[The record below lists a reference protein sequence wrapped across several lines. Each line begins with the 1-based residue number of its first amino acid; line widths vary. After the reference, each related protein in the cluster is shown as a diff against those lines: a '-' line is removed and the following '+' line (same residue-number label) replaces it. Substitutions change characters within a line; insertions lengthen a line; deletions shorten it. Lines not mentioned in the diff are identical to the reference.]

1 MRVTLAQDPNPFLYL
16 QANADTNPSG
26 VFAQSADQIL
36 TNAEAVVYAK
46 KIAYEMRRLG
56 VKAGDVV
63 ALDLPDML
71 SILFTEA
78 VYHEGGVSTVLPDG
92 FVADG
97 AFRVD
102 WIFSRKT
109 PTPQKDA
116 HVVVVD
122 SRFLRQVDQNPYGIS
137 PSEAPVNTLR
147 IVLSSGTTGT
157 PKAIAMGRDMEVAM
171 DAALASWARG
181 GPHLVLMDIGSARGI
196 GELYLSVKGGRPFLS
211 VGGASPAAIARIAA
225 QNSVRSVKGSPA
237 QLAGLV
243 EELEAT
249 ERTLPSIEK
258 VFFSGTSMPP
268 GLASRI
274 RRVTGGCTVFSNYG
288 STEAGGT
295 AVREYNSEDPFD
307 AGRISPGTRVE
318 IVDENDAVL
327 PDGEQGRIRVKS
339 PGMAQEYLGNPEATR
354 LSFKDGWFYPGDLGV
369 VRPEDKGLTLAGRE
383 SEVINAGGVK
393 IDPTRLEHFTLQ
405 FNGVT
410 DACSFGYETSSG
422 VLQIGIALVVEDD
435 IDVQALISAL
445 KLEFGSAAPMLIAR
459 VDTIPRTAT
468 GKPLRRTLAE
478 RYKES

>member
-1 MRVTLAQDPNPFLYL
+1 MRVTLASGPNPFLYL
-16 QANADTNPSG
+16 QANADANPGG
-26 VFAQSADQIL
+26 VFAQSADQVL

-92 FVADG
+92 FVAEG

-102 WIFSRKT
+102 WIFGHKT
-109 PTPQKDA
+109 PTPQRGA
-116 HVVVVD
+116 HVVIVD
-122 SRFLRQVDQNPYGIS
+122 PRFLQQVDQDPYGIS
-137 PSEAPVNTLR
+137 PSEAPVDVLR

-171 DAALASWARG
+171 DAALESWFRS

-196 GELYLSVKGGRPFLS
+196 GEFYLSVKGGRPFLS
-211 VGGASPAAIARIAA
+211 VGGAAPDAIARIAA
-225 QNSVRSVKGSPA
+225 QNSVKSVKGSPA

-243 EELEAT
+243 KELEAT
-249 ERTLPSIEK
+249 GRTLPSVEK

-274 RRVTGGCTVFSNYG
+274 RQVTEGCAVFSNYG

-295 AVREYNSEDPFD
+295 AVREYNSDDPFD

-318 IVDENDAVL
+318 IVDENDTVL

-339 PGMAQEYLGNPEATR
+339 PGMATEYLGNAEATR
-354 LSFKDGWFYPGDLGV
+354 HSFRDGWFYPGDLGV
-369 VRPEDKGLTLAGRE
+369 IRPDKGLTLAGRE

-393 IDPTRLEHFTLQ
+393 VDPARLDHFTLQ
-405 FNGVT
+405 FSGVV

-422 VLQIGIALVVEDD
+422 LLQIGIAVVVDD
-435 IDVQALISAL
+435 NFDVQALVAAL
-445 KLEFGSAAPMLIAR
+445 KREFGSAAPMLVAR
-459 VDTIPRTAT
+459 VDSIPRTAT
-468 GKPLRRTLAE
+468 GKPVRRTLAE

>member
-1 MRVTLAQDPNPFLYL
+1 VRVTLSPGPNPFLYL
-16 QANADTNPSG
+16 QANADSNPGG

-46 KIAYEMRRLG
+46 KIAYEIRRLG

-78 VYHEGGVSTVLPDG
+78 VYHEGCVSTVLPDG

-97 AFRVD
+97 AFRIK

-109 PTPQKDA
+109 PTPQERA
-116 HVVVVD
+116 HVVIVD
-122 SRFLRQVDQNPYGIS
+122 SRFLQQVDQNPYGIS
-137 PSEAPVNTLR
+137 PSEAPVDILR
-147 IVLSSGTTGT
+147 IVLSSGTSGT
-157 PKAIAMGRDMEVAM
+157 PKAIAMGREMEVAM
-171 DAALASWARG
+171 DAALASWFRS
-181 GPHLVLMDIGSARGI
+181 GPHLVLMDIGTARGI

-211 VGGASPAAIARIAA
+211 VGGATPDAIARIAA

-249 ERTLPSIEK
+249 GRTLPSIEK

-274 RRVTGGCTVFSNYG
+274 RRVTEGCIVYSNYG

-295 AVREYNSEDPFD
+295 AVREYNSDDPFD

-318 IVDENDAVL
+318 IVDENDTVL
-327 PDGEQGRIRVKS
+327 PDSEQGRIRVKS

-369 VRPEDKGLTLAGRE
+369 IRPDKGLTLAGRE

-393 IDPTRLEHFTLQ
+393 IDPTRLDHFTLQ
-405 FNGVT
+405 VNGVI
-410 DACSFGYETSSG
+410 DACSFGYEASSG
-422 VLQIGIALVVEDD
+422 LLQIGIALVVEDD
-435 IDVQALISAL
+435 FDVQALVSAL
-445 KLEFGSAAPMLIAR
+445 KLEFGSAAPTLVAR
-459 VDTIPRTAT
+459 VDTVPRTAT
-468 GKPLRRTLAE
+468 GKPVRRTLAE

>member
-1 MRVTLAQDPNPFLYL
+1 VRVTLALDPNPFLYL
-16 QANADTNPSG
+16 QANADTNPGG

-36 TNAEAVVYAK
+36 TNAEAAVYAK

-56 VKAGDVV
+56 VRAGDVV

-97 AFRVD
+97 AFQVD

-109 PTPQKDA
+109 PTPQKGA
-116 HVVVVD
+116 HVVIVD
-122 SRFLRQVDQNPYGIS
+122 SRFLQKVDQNPYGIS
-137 PSEAPVNTLR
+137 PSEVPVDVLR

-171 DAALASWARG
+171 DAALASWSRS

-211 VGGASPAAIARIAA
+211 VGGASPDAIARIAA
-225 QNSVRSVKGSPA
+225 QNSVRSMKGSPA

-249 ERTLPSIEK
+249 DRTLPSVEK

-274 RRVTGGCTVFSNYG
+274 RRVTEGCTVYSNYG
-288 STEAGGT
+288 STEAGGI
-295 AVREYNSEDPFD
+295 AVREYNSDDPFD

-318 IVDENDAVL
+318 VVDEDDTVL

-339 PGMAQEYLGNPEATR
+339 PGMAREYIGNPEATR
-354 LSFKDGWFYPGDLGV
+354 HSFRDGWFYPGDLGV
-369 VRPEDKGLTLAGRE
+369 IRPDKGLTLAGRE

-393 IDPTRLEHFTLQ
+393 IDPVRLDHFALQ
-405 FNGVT
+405 FSGVT
-410 DACSFGYETSSG
+410 DACSFGYETGSG
-422 VLQIGIALVVEDD
+422 LLQIGIALVVEDD
-435 IDVQALISAL
+435 FDVQALVSAL
-445 KLEFGSAAPMLIAR
+445 KLEFGSAAPMLVAR
-459 VDTIPRTAT
+459 VDAIPRTTT
-468 GKPLRRTLAE
+468 GKPVRRTLAE
-478 RYKES
+478 RYKED

>member
-1 MRVTLAQDPNPFLYL
+1 VRVTLAQGLNPFLYL
-16 QANADTNPSG
+16 QANADTSPGG

-36 TNAEAVVYAK
+36 TNAEAAVYAK
-46 KIAYEMRRLG
+46 KIAYELRRLG

-109 PTPQKDA
+109 PTPQKGA
-116 HVVVVD
+116 HVVMVD
-122 SRFLRQVDQNPYGIS
+122 SRFLQQVDQNPYGIS
-137 PSEAPVNTLR
+137 PSEAPIDILR
-147 IVLSSGTTGT
+147 IVLSSGTTGA

-171 DAALASWARG
+171 DAALASWSRS
-181 GPHLVLMDIGSARGI
+181 GPHLVLMDFGSARGI

-211 VGGASPAAIARIAA
+211 VGGASPGAIARIAA
-225 QNSVRSVKGSPA
+225 QNAVRSVKGSPA

-274 RRVTGGCTVFSNYG
+274 RRVTEGCIVFSNYG

-295 AVREYNSEDPFD
+295 AVREYNSDDPFD

-318 IVDENDAVL
+318 IVDENDTVL

-339 PGMAQEYLGNPEATR
+339 PGMAQEYLGNAEATR

-369 VRPEDKGLTLAGRE
+369 IRPDKGLTLAGRE

-393 IDPTRLEHFTLQ
+393 VDPTRLDHFTLQ
-405 FNGVT
+405 FNGVI

-422 VLQIGIALVVEDD
+422 LLQIGIALVVEDD
-435 IDVQALISAL
+435 FDVQALISAL
-445 KLEFGSAAPMLIAR
+445 KLEFGSAAPMLVAR
-459 VDTIPRTAT
+459 VDSVPRGAT

>member
-1 MRVTLAQDPNPFLYL
+1 VRVTLALDPNPFGYL
-16 QANADTNPSG
+16 QTNADTNPGG

-46 KIAYEMRRLG
+46 KFAYEMRRLG

-97 AFRVD
+97 AFQVD
-102 WIFSRKT
+102 WIFSRKP
-109 PTPQKDA
+109 PTPQKGA
-116 HVVVVD
+116 HVVIVD
-122 SRFLRQVDQNPYGIS
+122 SRFLQKVDQNPYGIS
-137 PSEAPVNTLR
+137 PSEVPVDVLR

-171 DAALASWARG
+171 DAALESWSRS

-211 VGGASPAAIARIAA
+211 VGGASPDAIARIAA
-225 QNSVRSVKGSPA
+225 QNSVRSMKGSPA

-249 ERTLPSIEK
+249 SRTLPSIEK

-274 RRVTGGCTVFSNYG
+274 RRVTEGCTVYSNYG
-288 STEAGGT
+288 STEAGGI
-295 AVREYNSEDPFD
+295 AVREYNSDDPFD

-318 IVDENDAVL
+318 IVDEDDTVL
-327 PDGEQGRIRVKS
+327 PDGEQGRIRVRS
-339 PGMAQEYLGNPEATR
+339 PGMAQEYIGNPAATR
-354 LSFKDGWFYPGDLGV
+354 RAFKDGWFYPGDLGV
-369 VRPEDKGLTLAGRE
+369 IRPDKGLTLAGRE
-383 SEVINAGGVK
+383 AEVINAGGVK
-393 IDPTRLEHFTLQ
+393 IDPTRLDHSALQ
-405 FNGVT
+405 FNGVI
-410 DACSFGYETSSG
+410 DACSFGYETGSG
-422 VLQIGIALVVEDD
+422 LLHIGIAVVVDD
-435 IDVQALISAL
+435 DFDVQSLVSAL
-445 KLEFGSAAPMLIAR
+445 KLEFGSAAPMLVAR
-459 VDTIPRTAT
+459 VDAVPRTAT
-468 GKPLRRTLAE
+468 GKPIRRTLAE